1 MRTLAGLEDSLVLK
15 AEIDGARRDC
25 LVDTGASV
33 SLVSAEMVP
42 KEVSVQPTD
51 KKLRSVTG
59 QELDVSGEVALSVAK
74 EIGLRANSLLFVV
87 LLLVQ
92 C

>member
-1 MRTLAGLEDSLVLK
+1 MCTLAGLEDSLVLK
-15 AEIDGARRDC
+15 AEIGGVSQDC
-25 LVDTGASV
+25 LVDAGVSV

-59 QELDVSGEVALSVAK
+59 QEL
-74 EIGLRANSLLFVV
+74 
-87 LLLVQ
+87 
-92 C
+92 

>member
-15 AEIDGARRDC
+15 AEIDGVSRDC

-59 QELDVSGEVALSVAK
+59 Q
-74 EIGLRANSLLFVV
+74 
-87 LLLVQ
+87 
-92 C
+92 